1 MIELYCKNGNQY
13 HTINVH
19 ATYKPMWEQLS
30 GLIAMIE
37 GRMADAPSFDEL
49 YSAFLVSIAAD
60 RAIRDNCIVAV
71 GNGMK

>member
-49 YSAFLVSIAAD
+49 ILLFWLALLRIGQSGI
-60 RAIRDNCIVAV
+60 IVLLPSEMV
-71 GNGMK
+71 